1 MFFSFLGW
9 AALRNDPI
17 AIEACEEIMDFM
29 SRERYWEEF
38 DFFSNDFVHSYY
50 SCLLLIHLRYCRL
63 MPIFSQKIP
72 SILTT
77 HVSYWYICV
86 PFD

>member
-29 SRERYWEEF
+29 SRERY
-38 DFFSNDFVHSYY
+38 
-50 SCLLLIHLRYCRL
+50 
-63 MPIFSQKIP
+63 
-72 SILTT
+72 
-77 HVSYWYICV
+77 
-86 PFD
+86 